1 MKSFGSATTRFF
13 KVTLLSSLLRVS
25 PGAARDHRSLR
36 SRERSWARPMALLL
50 ALVAGAGCKG
60 EKTAAQQG
68 PAGPPPAVVV
78 AEVIR
83 RNVPVYGEYVAQTV
97 ANSTVDIPARVEA
110 TLEKVL
116 FQEGGRV
123 KKGQVLFELDP
134 RTYQAAVQAA
144 RAALR
149 KAEADL
155 VYAKQQ
161 VETQRAKAQL
171 AQNEAQLVKAKQDV
185 DRLRPLITED
195 AVPQQ
200 DFDNA
205 AAAQNVAQAQVDA
218 ARAQLS
224 NTQLTERTQIDVTQA
239 AVESARAALIQAEL
253 NLSYCTIRSPID
265 GISGRKKYSVG
276 NLVGRGDATVL
287 VTVSSSDPI
296 WLDFNVSELDSLRFR
311 KRTLALG
318 QRPERVAAE
327 LEFELLLADNTRF
340 PYKGRFKLVERG
352 VDPRTGTITVRAE
365 FPNPDLL
372 LRPGQ
377 FGRVRAVLE
386 EKPSAVLVPQRAVTE
401 LQSVKSVLVVG
412 SDNKVSL
419 KSITLGDRYEQY
431 FVVNDGLNGG
441 ERVIV
446 EGQLKVR
453 PGMTVTPTLEP
464 VSAAGAPGPAGG
476 SSPPAAGTASPA
488 PPTQGQGR

>member
-1 MKSFGSATTRFF
+1 
-13 KVTLLSSLLRVS
+13 
-25 PGAARDHRSLR
+25 
-36 SRERSWARPMALLL
+36 MALVL
-50 ALVAGAGCKG
+50 ALVAGAGCKA
-60 EKTAAQQG
+60 EKPAAQPG
-68 PAGPPPAVVV
+68 PTGPPPAVVV

-116 FQEGGRV
+116 FVEGGPVERR
-123 KKGQVLFELDP
+123 QVLFELDP

-144 RAALR
+144 KAALS

-161 VETQRAKAQL
+161 VETQRARAQL
-171 AQNEAQLVKAKQDV
+171 VQTEAQLIKANQDV
-185 DRLRPLITED
+185 ERLRPLVQED

-200 DFDNA
+200 DFDTA
-205 AAAQNVAQAQVDA
+205 IAAQRVAQAIVDA
-218 ARAQLS
+218 ARATLS
-224 NTQLTERTQIDVTQA
+224 NTQLTERTQIDVMLA

-265 GISGRKKYSVG
+265 GLSGRKRYSVG
-276 NLVGRGDATVL
+276 NLVGRGDATIL

-296 WLDFNVSELDSLRFR
+296 WVDFNVSELDSLRFR

-365 FPNPDLL
+365 FPNPELL

-386 EKPSAVLVPQRAVTE
+386 EKPNAVLVPQRAVTE

-412 SDNKVSL
+412 SDKKVSL

-431 FVVNDGLNGG
+431 FVVNEGLQGG

-446 EGQLKVR
+446 EGQLKAR
-453 PGMTVTPTLEP
+453 PGMTVAPTLAP
-464 VSAAGAPGPAGG
+464 VQPAATPAPGQSGSPPAPPAAPGAPG
-476 SSPPAAGTASPA
+476 
-488 PPTQGQGR
+488 QGPGKGR

>member
-1 MKSFGSATTRFF
+1 
-13 KVTLLSSLLRVS
+13 L
-25 PGAARDHRSLR
+25 
-36 SRERSWARPMALLL
+36 WILLL
-50 ALVAGAGCKG
+50 ALVGAGCKG

-68 PAGPPPAVVV
+68 RAGPPPAVGV

-116 FQEGGRV
+116 FEEGRTV
-123 KKGQVLFELDP
+123 KKGQILFELDP

-144 RAALR
+144 RAAR
-149 KAEADL
+149 SKAEADL
-155 VYAKQQ
+155 VYARQQ
-161 VETQRAKAQL
+161 VETQRARAQL
-171 AQNEAQLVKAKQDV
+171 VQAEAQLIKANQDV
-185 DRLRPLITED
+185 ERLRPLVQEN

-200 DFDNA
+200 DFDTA
-205 AAAQNVAQAQVDA
+205 IAAQRVAQATVEA
-218 ARAQLS
+218 ARATLS
-224 NTQLTERTQIDVTQA
+224 NTQLTERTQIDVMQA
-239 AVESARAALIQAEL
+239 AVEAARAALIQAEL

-265 GISGRKKYSVG
+265 GVSGRKRYSVG
-276 NLVGRGDATVL
+276 NLVGKGDATVL
-287 VTVSSSDPI
+287 VTISSSDPI
-296 WLDFNVSELDSLRFR
+296 WVDFNVSELDSLRFR

-340 PYKGRFKLVERG
+340 PYKGRFKLAERA

-365 FPNPDLL
+365 FPNPELL

-386 EKPSAVLVPQRAVTE
+386 EKPNAVLVPQRAVTE

-453 PGMTVTPTLEP
+453 PGVTVTPTLQP
-464 VSAAGAPGPAGG
+464 VPAAGGPGPAGG
-476 SSPPAAGTASPA
+476 SSPPAAGPASLA

>member
-1 MKSFGSATTRFF
+1 MKSFGW
-13 KVTLLSSLLRVS
+13 SSLLPVPAGVAGDNR
-25 PGAARDHRSLR
+25 RL
-36 SRERSWARPMALLL
+36 RPMALLL
-50 ALVAGAGCKG
+50 ALVGAGAGCTG
-60 EKTAAQQG
+60 EKPAAQQG

-83 RNVPVYGEYVAQTV
+83 RDVPVYGEYVAQTV

-116 FQEGGRV
+116 FDEGRSV
-123 KKGQVLFELDP
+123 KKGQILFELDP
-134 RTYQAAVQAA
+134 RTYKAAVQAA
-144 RAALR
+144 RAALS

-161 VETQRAKAQL
+161 FETQRAKAQL

-185 DRLRPLITED
+185 DRLRPLIKED

-205 AAAQNVAQAQVDA
+205 IAAQNVAQAQVDA

-224 NTQLTERTQIDVTQA
+224 NTQLTERTQIDVAQA
-239 AVESARAALIQAEL
+239 AVESARAALIQAQL

-265 GISGRKKYSVG
+265 GISGRKKYSIG

-296 WLDFNVSELDSLRFR
+296 WVDFNVSELDSLRFR

-386 EKPSAVLVPQRAVTE
+386 EKPNAVLVPQRAVTE

-453 PGMTVTPTLEP
+453 PGMTVTPTLQP
-464 VSAAGAPGPAGG
+464 VPATWAPGPAGG
-476 SSPPAAGTASPA
+476 SSPPAAGTAAPA

>member
-1 MKSFGSATTRFF
+1 
-13 KVTLLSSLLRVS
+13 
-25 PGAARDHRSLR
+25 
-36 SRERSWARPMALLL
+36 MALLL
-50 ALVAGAGCKG
+50 VLVAGAGCKG

-68 PAGPPPAVVV
+68 PAGPPSAVVV
-78 AEVIR
+78 TEVIR

-116 FQEGGRV
+116 FQEGGPV
-123 KKGQVLFELDP
+123 KKGQILFELDP

-144 RAALR
+144 RAALS

-185 DRLRPLITED
+185 DRLRPLIKED

-205 AAAQNVAQAQVDA
+205 VAAQNVAQAQVDA

-224 NTQLTERTQIDVTQA
+224 NTQLTERTQIDVAQA

-296 WLDFNVSELDSLRFR
+296 WVDFNVSELDSLRFR

-327 LEFELLLADNTRF
+327 LEFEMLLADNTRF
-340 PYKGRFKLVERG
+340 PHKGRFKLVERG

-365 FPNPDLL
+365 FRNPDLL

-386 EKPSAVLVPQRAVTE
+386 EKPNAVLVPQRAVTE

-419 KSITLGDRYEQY
+419 KSVTLGDRYEQY
-431 FVVNDGLNGG
+431 FVVNEGLNGG

-446 EGQLKVR
+446 EGQLKAR
-453 PGMTVTPTLEP
+453 PGMTVTPTLQP
-464 VSAAGAPGPAGG
+464 VPAAGAPGPAGG
-476 SSPPAAGTASPA
+476 SSPPAAGTVSPA
-488 PPTQGQGR
+488 PATQGQGR